1 MSEDKLREETKR
13 LMEEKEMYQNSA
25 KDTLK
30 KIVDDK
36 LEAVSKLKGVELS
49 LTNLEAEY
57 TSLRQLYDKSL
68 DENKK
73 LSEKLTT
80 LSEDLS
86 KKNKEELVSDMNTIN
101 EMKSE
106 LSDSIIK
113 KADIYITADCESFRQ
128 GSHPSLANL
137 LLLFSDV
144 KMRYRA
150 NEIKTLL
157 RIHTG
162 RPTKKQQIKDPL
174 G

>member
-137 LLLFSDV
+137 LLFFSDV
-144 KMRYRA
+144 ENTVPCKRNWDIVKDLYRYA
-150 NEIKTLL
+150 Y
-157 RIHTG
+157 
-162 RPTKKQQIKDPL
+162 KKATI
-174 G
+174 

>member
-113 KADIYITADCESFRQ
+113 KADIYITADCESFRH
-128 GSHPSLANL
+128 GSHPCLAY
-137 LLLFSDV
+137 LLLFFSDV
-144 KMRYRA
+144 ENTVPCK
-150 NEIKTLL
+150 
-157 RIHTG
+157 
-162 RPTKKQQIKDPL
+162 
-174 G
+174 

>member
-86 KKNKEELVSDMNTIN
+86 KKNKEE
-101 EMKSE
+101 KSAE
-106 LSDSIIK
+106 RTYFTQKEGKLEK
-113 KADIYITADCESFRQ
+113 PA
-128 GSHPSLANL
+128 
-137 LLLFSDV
+137 
-144 KMRYRA
+144 
-150 NEIKTLL
+150 
-157 RIHTG
+157 
-162 RPTKKQQIKDPL
+162 
-174 G
+174 